1 MRVGYVLQDSI
12 ATITLDDG
20 KRNVLS
26 PEMIAELNA
35 ALDRA
40 ESDRAVVV
48 LTGREGTFS
57 AGFDMRVLGAG
68 GEQSRALALSGFKL
82 GARVLSFPTP
92 IVVACTGHA
101 IAMGLF
107 LALSADYRIG
117 TLGPHKIVANE
128 VALGITMPFFALE
141 LCRQRLAPAYFHRAM
156 MTSEVF
162 EPEEAR
168 HAGVFA
174 RVVPAAELQEAARLV
189 AARLVTLS
197 APVYAATKR
206 RAYERSLSAI
216 HDAIEADAASFG

>member
-1 MRVGYVLQDSI
+1 MRVSYMLQDSI

-40 ESDRAVVV
+40 ESDRAVVL

-68 GEQSRALALSGFKL
+68 GEPSRALALSGFKL
-82 GARVLSFPTP
+82 GARVLAFPTP
-92 IVVACTGHA
+92 VVVACTGHA

-107 LALSADYRIG
+107 LTLSADYRIG
-117 TLGPHKIVANE
+117 TLGAHKIIANE

-156 MTSEVF
+156 MTSELF
-162 EPEEAR
+162 SPEEAA
-168 HAGVFA
+168 HAGVFD
-174 RVVPAAELQEAARLV
+174 RVVPAAELKDAAQHAAARL
-189 AARLVTLS
+189 ATLS

-206 RAYERSLSAI
+206 RAYERSLAAI
-216 HDAIEADAASFG
+216 HAAIEADAASFG